1 MIASPYSMPQ
11 RVRRRGLLWAL
22 AGALALFAG
31 CEAATWP
38 DVAAL
43 AKEKP
48 ESTAFIDD
56 YRGRGWFGAKK
67 EVAWTWVPYS
77 RISLN
82 LKRAV
87 VVSEDIGFFSHDG
100 FATEEM
106 KRALADAWEE
116 KSLPRGAS
124 TISQQLAKNLYL
136 SPSRNPLRK
145 AKEALL
151 TRQLENDLS
160 KRRILEIYLNV
171 VELGEGIYGAEA
183 AARHYFGKSARSL
196 SAREA
201 AQLAAALP
209 YPKGW
214 HPGSKSKR
222 YQRRVRIVERR
233 MAQAR
238 WLDRRL

>member
-1 MIASPYSMPQ
+1 MIASPYSMPH

-22 AGALALFAG
+22 AAVVVLFLG
-31 CEAATWP
+31 YQLLTWP

-43 AKEKP
+43 AKENP
-48 ESTAFIDD
+48 ATTAFIDD
-56 YRGRGWFGAKK
+56 YRGWGWFGGKK
-67 EVAWTWVPYS
+67 EVAWTWVPAA
-77 RISLN
+77 RISPH

-100 FATEEM
+100 FATAEM

-145 AKEALL
+145 VKEAIL
-151 TRQLENDLS
+151 TRQLERSLS

-171 VELGEGIYGAEA
+171 AELGTGIYGAEA

-196 SAREA
+196 TPREA

-233 MAQAR
+233 MAKAR
-238 WLDRRL
+238 WLDRRF